1 MAEYLP
7 VGKVPLE
14 LLAELLGELPTDE
27 SVVLAPGIGR
37 DAAAVRL
44 GEQLLVLKTDPITF
58 ATDEIGWYAVNV
70 NANDVSC
77 LGATPR
83 WFLATVLLPENG
95 TTPDLVRHV
104 GESLRAA
111 CASLGVNL
119 IGGHTEIT
127 TGLDRPIVAGT
138 MVGVVEPGRLVRPDR
153 AKPGDSILLARGIA
167 IEGTAILARE
177 CQARLAAHF
186 DEQFLERCREFL
198 HRPGISVVQA
208 ARLLHDRLGE
218 RLHALHD
225 PTEGGLATGLRELAL
240 ACGCGLSVEARS
252 IPIYPETRAL
262 CDVLELDP
270 LGLIASGALL
280 AVVEPDA
287 TGEALALL
295 KQAGIPAAHI
305 GRIEADPARLELVT
319 EAGVVPLPEF
329 PVDELARLFA
339 EGRC

>member
-1 MAEYLP
+1 MGKHLP
-7 VGKVPLE
+7 VGKLPME
-14 LLAELLGELPTDE
+14 LLSELLGELPADE
-27 SVVLAPGIGR
+27 SVVLGPGIGR

-44 GEQLLVLKTDPITF
+44 GEQLVVLKSDPITF

-70 NANDVSC
+70 NANDVAC

-83 WFLATVLLPENG
+83 WFLSTLLLPESG
-95 TTPDLVRHV
+95 TTPELVRRI
-104 GESLRAA
+104 GASLRAA
-111 CASLGVNL
+111 CAHLGISL

-127 TGLDRPIVAGT
+127 TGLDRPIIAGT
-138 MVGVVEPGRLVRPDR
+138 MVGTVEPERLIRPDRVEPGDE
-153 AKPGDSILLARGIA
+153 ILLARGIA

-177 CQARLAAHF
+177 CQDRLADCF
-186 DEQFLERCREFL
+186 DERFLNRCRAFL
-198 HRPGISVVQA
+198 HQPGISVVQA
-208 ARLLHDRLGE
+208 ARLLHHHLGE

-240 ACGCGLSVEARS
+240 ASGYGVTVDERA

-262 CDVLELDP
+262 CDALGLDP

-280 AVVEPDA
+280 AAVEPGA
-287 TGEALALL
+287 SGEALALL
-295 KQAGIPAAHI
+295 QQAGIPAASI
-305 GRIEADPARLELVT
+305 GRVEADPARLELVT
-319 EAGVVPLPEF
+319 NAGVAPLPAF

>member
-1 MAEYLP
+1 MAEHLP

-14 LLAELLGELPTDE
+14 LLAELLGELPADE
-27 SVVLAPGIGR
+27 SVVLGPGIGR

-44 GEQLLVLKTDPITF
+44 GERIIVLKTDPITF

-70 NANDVSC
+70 NANDVAC

-83 WFLATVLLPENG
+83 WFLATILLPENG
-95 TTPDLVRHV
+95 TTPDLVRRV
-104 GESLRAA
+104 GESLRTA
-111 CASLGVNL
+111 CASLGVSL

-138 MVGVVEPGRLVRPDR
+138 MVGVVEAGRLVRPDR
-153 AKPGDSILLARGIA
+153 AEPGDSILLARGIA

-177 CQARLAAHF
+177 CQARLAGHF
-186 DEQFLERCREFL
+186 NERFLERCREFL

-240 ACGCGLSVEARS
+240 ACGLGLSVEARS
-252 IPIYPETRAL
+252 IPIYEETRAL
-262 CDVLELDP
+262 CDALGLDP

-295 KQAGIPAAHI
+295 SQAGIPAARI
-305 GRIEADPARLELVT
+305 GRIEADPARLDLVT
-319 EAGVVPLPEF
+319 DAGVVPLPEF

-339 EGRC
+339 EARC